1 MATSLRSIPPLK
13 KNCCKTQPACQIL
26 HLQDFVRLVLYYIQ
40 FSSVPTRLV
49 GLLNWAEISSRT
61 NRKHNYAR
69 RPKWQPGPTLEPPL
83 LPCCG
88 SAQCRTPNTPPLK
101 NAGEGREATHAQ
113 KFPRFSPL
121 AAHQHHP
128 ERLAVGA
135 EEVRSRRCITNP
147 SAPPFQLGF
156 LCSR

>member
-1 MATSLRSIPPLK
+1 MAVNPSLSNFTSSGF
-13 KNCCKTQPACQIL
+13 CQ
-26 HLQDFVRLVLYYIQ
+26 YYN
-40 FSSVPTRLV
+40 SSVPTV
-49 GLLNWAEISSRT
+49 WLLFSIGPNWQRGPTLEPPLLPA
-61 NRKHNYAR
+61 N

-156 LCSR
+156 LCSRKISDLVPSFC